1 MGFSALIRRSEREKT
16 GRGVRTNVDGEVSNG
31 WKEDLDIRTSD
42 KLGEH
47 PSSVFE
53 ESAT

>member
-1 MGFSALIRRSEREKT
+1 M

-31 WKEDLDIRTSD
+31 WKEYLDIWTGD
-42 KLGEH
+42 ELGVH

-53 ESAT
+53 ESATQ